1 MSQDNCCFLCRG
13 AMGICLTRHSCDHHR
28 EAAKQDEA
36 DAKARRTHRDP
47 VADLAIYRA
56 DRSRKGKAR

>member
-1 MSQDNCCFLCRG
+1 MSWDPCCWACKTPFGCGRPT
-13 AMGICLTRHSCDHHR
+13 CEHHR

-47 VADLAIYRA
+47 TADQAIYRA